1 MVSEFLTTREK
12 IFFLLEETDKP
23 LTARQIKEILHL
35 DSEKD
40 VYEHLRH
47 VALSAKRKGY
57 KLVVQ
62 YPMCSNCGFVF
73 DDKLAKPS
81 RCPRCG
87 STKIA
92 PPRFL
97 IRRSSL

>member
-47 VALSAKRKGY
+47 VALSAKR
-57 KLVVQ
+57 
-62 YPMCSNCGFVF
+62 
-73 DDKLAKPS
+73 
-81 RCPRCG
+81 
-87 STKIA
+87 
-92 PPRFL
+92 
-97 IRRSSL
+97 IRV